1 VTSAVA
7 MFVGGVVIASIGQ
20 LLIKRG
26 ATRRRHGALL
36 ASFFDPFVISG
47 YVLMLASTVLSTI
60 ALKVLPL
67 KTTVSLQPLGFLL
80 VVFLSVAFLR
90 ERMRRHHLWGMLL
103 ILAGIVIFNLRAA

>member
-1 VTSAVA
+1 
-7 MFVGGVVIASIGQ
+7 MFVGGVVIASVGQ

-26 ATRRRHGALL
+26 ATRRRDGALL
-36 ASFFDPFVISG
+36 ASFFDPFVMSG

-67 KTTVSLQPLGFLL
+67 KTTVSLQPLGFIL
-80 VVFLSVAFLR
+80 VVFLSVAFLH

-103 ILAGIVIFNLRAA
+103 ILAGIVIFNLRA